1 MRRRAAHRRNTPVSA
16 LEALR
21 SGRYANPQPTAAAR
35 RAQFRRAARS
45 MLTVGACIAAVLLV
59 VVPLL
64 SLEADAL
71 GGGGG
76 GRGAAGAVTLQES
89 ADTAADLADT
99 AALLSAAEVLTPSTS
114 RISVG
119 RVVSVGH
126 EPVAPGWQLVR
137 LAAAVSSDVP

>member
-1 MRRRAAHRRNTPVSA
+1 
-16 LEALR
+16 
-21 SGRYANPQPTAAAR
+21 
-35 RAQFRRAARS
+35 

-64 SLEADAL
+64 SLEADAR

-76 GRGAAGAVTLQES
+76 GRGAAAVTPQES
-89 ADTAADLADT
+89 ADTAVDLADT
-99 AALLSAAEVLTPSTS
+99 AALLPAVEVLTPSTS

-119 RVVSVGH
+119 RVVSVGR

>member
-1 MRRRAAHRRNTPVSA
+1 LPQCCSSSFLFSRSKPTHAVAAEV
-16 LEALR
+16 
-21 SGRYANPQPTAAAR
+21 
-35 RAQFRRAARS
+35 
-45 MLTVGACIAAVLLV
+45 VG
-59 VVPLL
+59 
-64 SLEADAL
+64 
-71 GGGGG
+71 
-76 GRGAAGAVTLQES
+76 GAAGAVTLQES

>member
-1 MRRRAAHRRNTPVSA
+1 
-16 LEALR
+16 
-21 SGRYANPQPTAAAR
+21 
-35 RAQFRRAARS
+35 

-64 SLEADAL
+64 SLEADAR

-76 GRGAAGAVTLQES
+76 GRGAAAGAVTPQES

-99 AALLSAAEVLTPSTS
+99 AALLPAAEVLTPSTA

>member
-1 MRRRAAHRRNTPVSA
+1 LPQCCSSPFLFSRSKQTHAVAAEV
-16 LEALR
+16 
-21 SGRYANPQPTAAAR
+21 
-35 RAQFRRAARS
+35 
-45 MLTVGACIAAVLLV
+45 VG
-59 VVPLL
+59 
-64 SLEADAL
+64 
-71 GGGGG
+71 G
-76 GRGAAGAVTLQES
+76 AGAVTPQES

-99 AALLSAAEVLTPSTS
+99 AALLPAAEVLTPSTA

>member
-1 MRRRAAHRRNTPVSA
+1 
-16 LEALR
+16 
-21 SGRYANPQPTAAAR
+21 
-35 RAQFRRAARS
+35 

-64 SLEADAL
+64 SLEADAR

-76 GRGAAGAVTLQES
+76 GRGAAGAVTPRES

-99 AALLSAAEVLTPSTS
+99 AALLPAAEVLTTTS

-137 LAAAVSSDVP
+137 LAAGVSSDVP